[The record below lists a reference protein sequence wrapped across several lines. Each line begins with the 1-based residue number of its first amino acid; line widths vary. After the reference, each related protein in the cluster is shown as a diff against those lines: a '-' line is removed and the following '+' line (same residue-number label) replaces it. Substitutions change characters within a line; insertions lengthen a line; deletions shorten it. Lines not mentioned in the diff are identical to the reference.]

1 MALRGTLR
9 DFSLGEIL
17 QLIGFQRKTGI
28 LTIEGS
34 EDTVSISFV
43 DGMVVAADSLKRQL
57 DNRLGTLLVRARK
70 LDPAALAG
78 ALDEGRRTKQKLGD
92 VLLTKRLISPED
104 IREALRTQIMNLIY
118 RLFRWEDGR
127 YYFSQESH
135 IDYDKDNFRPV
146 PTENIL
152 MESARMIDEW
162 PLIQKRIPSLDV
174 VFKKAEGT
182 ESLHLVSEEA
192 SQKPAGALVV
202 TPVEA
207 LLWELVDGRKSVMD
221 ITESTFL
228 SDFDVVKALDQ
239 MLGRHLIVEVQ
250 RPTAAAATAV
260 PPPSLSRPPRREIG
274 PALGLW
280 VAVAFL
286 FAVSL
291 WFMPRNSANVVLRMA
306 QRGQIQDSLRH
317 AISVA
322 RLQRVDRGIELYYLS
337 KGQYP
342 RMLGDITSA
351 SILEGIDLPQG
362 DLGEYRYILR
372 TADGKYDLYGKSP
385 KGMVDPNMA
394 LSRTLD
400 PVSEGNMPK
409 AMKNKGQEVA
419 KPEGIEVVN

>member
-17 QLIGFQRKTGI
+17 QLIGFQRKTGV
-28 LTIEGS
+28 LTIEGA
-34 EDTVSISFV
+34 EDTVTISFA

-78 ALDEGRRTKQKLGD
+78 ALDEGRRTKQRLGD
-92 VLLTKRLISPED
+92 VLLRKQLISAAD

-127 YYFSQESH
+127 YYFSQESQV
-135 IDYDKDNFRPV
+135 DYDKDNFRPV

-162 PLIQKRIPSLDV
+162 PLIQKRIPSLDM

-182 ESLHLVSEEA
+182 ESLHLASEEA

-202 TPVEA
+202 SPVEA
-207 LLWELVDGRKSVMD
+207 LIWDLVDGRKSVMD

-239 MLGRHLIVEVQ
+239 MLGRHLIVEVP
-250 RPTAAAATAV
+250 RVAPAPA
-260 PPPSLSRPPRREIG
+260 PPPIPASLSRPQRREIA
-274 PALGLW
+274 PSLGLW
-280 VAVAFL
+280 IAVGVL
-286 FAVSL
+286 LAVSI
-291 WFMPRNSANVVLRMA
+291 WFMPRNPANVLLRMTEP
-306 QRGQIQDSLRH
+306 GQILDSVRH
-317 AISVA
+317 AVA
-322 RLQRVDRGIELYYLS
+322 VSRLQRVDRGVELFYLS
-337 KGQYP
+337 SGHYP
-342 RMLGDITSA
+342 RALSDITSA
-351 SILEGIDLPQG
+351 SILEGIDLSDG
-362 DLGEYRYILR
+362 GFGEYRYILR
-372 TADGKYDLYGKSP
+372 LADGKYDLYGRSP
-385 KGMVDPNMA
+385 RGKVDPNMV
-394 LSRTLD
+394 LGRSLD
-400 PVSEGNMPK
+400 PVPEENMPRT
-409 AMKNKGQEVA
+409 MRSREPQVA

>member
-17 QLIGFQRKTGI
+17 QLIGFQRKTGV

-34 EDTVSISFV
+34 EDTVTISFV

-78 ALDEGRRTKQKLGD
+78 AIDEGRRLRQRLGD
-92 VLLTKRLISPED
+92 LLVKKRLISSD
-104 IREALRTQIMNLIY
+104 DVREALRTQIMNLIY

-135 IDYDKDNFRPV
+135 VEYDKDNFRPV

-162 PLIQKRIPSLDV
+162 PLIQKRITSLEM

-182 ESLHLVSEEA
+182 ESLQLVAEE
-192 SQKPAGALVV
+192 SSVKPAGALVV
-202 TPVEA
+202 SPVEA
-207 LLWELVDGRKSVMD
+207 LLWELVDGRKTVTE
-221 ITESTFL
+221 ITECTFL

-239 MLGRHLIVEVQ
+239 MLGRHLIVEV
-250 RPTAAAATAV
+250 PKAAPALEA
-260 PPPSLSRPPRREIG
+260 PPRLPIEERQKRALA
-274 PALGLW
+274 PSLGLW
-280 VAVAFL
+280 VAVASL
-286 FAVSL
+286 FAISL
-291 WFMPRNSANVVLRMA
+291 WFMPRNPANVVLRRND
-306 QRGQIQDSLRH
+306 RGGILDGMHR

-322 RLQRVDRGIELYYLS
+322 RLQRVDRGIELYYL
-337 KGQYP
+337 GQGRYP
-342 RMLGDITSA
+342 RTLADLTSV
-351 SILEGIDLPQG
+351 SILEGYDLTRG
-362 DLGEYRYILR
+362 GFGEYRYILR
-372 TADGKYDLYGKSP
+372 TLDGKYDLYGKSS
-385 KGMVDPNMA
+385 KGEVDPNLA
-394 LSRTLD
+394 VSRTLD
-400 PVSEGNMPK
+400 PVSGETMPK
-409 AMKNKGQEVA
+409 GLKKNEKLPN